1 MVVKINSGSRT
12 RCESVVNSAQ
22 PWLFTSSSCFVSLAT
37 LCWTRLL
44 VKRVNFCYKIKRYI
58 SLPYSFRAPRS
69 HCMMNI

>member
-44 VKRVNFCYKIKRYI
+44 VKRVNFCYKIKRYLDKEFLLLHI
-58 SLPYSFRAPRS
+58 IYPSLS
-69 HCMMNI
+69 